1 MKNKITTRK
10 KIFILSLSLIT
21 IISAILTFVFVFSN
35 KVEVIDIKKAYGKY
49 ESTQN
54 IYVGKENTNT
64 STFISMT
71 DAANSTSIENKTITI
86 ATPSELILFSNLC
99 DPKNESY
106 NENFLGYNYKLL
118 NNIDCSKNTDS
129 FIPIGYDKAFSGTF
143 DGNGF
148 EIKYLNF
155 ISLVSK
161 NENVTKYLYS
171 SDNETNTYIQYFA
184 MFSKNNGTI
193 KNLGLISPRIVLSYN
208 PRGAAYIAP
217 LVGENKGTVEYCYH
231 KMLESNEDNSSGIS
245 SQGGFFVSGL
255 VSINTKTGKI
265 SYVYSAVS
273 ILSQTAST
281 EVLTQAEIVNV
292 NSGDDDAV
300 KNAYFYD
307 STIRSYVENNNKVS
321 ITFDPSKVNS
331 DLKDADHPGIYCNS
345 LSDLTSKISKS
356 ENNNY
361 FSLDS
366 YNGTIQKYLKNSNN
380 EFIYETPI
388 LRGIKNTNKNIL
400 TINNA
405 NEFYYM
411 YELFNLNSHFASSE
425 FTYVIANDIDM
436 SLIGIPTVTTQ
447 INATI
452 KSSNENSNITIFNAP
467 LSDYYIT
474 NMGIDCYGLF
484 PWFSGKLSNIDVVLG
499 STNTNTKY
507 EFTPKK
513 SDNKKAFGALV
524 GYLDGGEIDKC
535 NVYINATF
543 DDNINEYS
551 VGGVVGYL
559 GSISN
564 SIVGTI
570 SNTIVNGTIENT
582 SSSSSTATTN
592 FNKLGGL
599 VGFIDYTTGSITNVL
614 STVSITSNAKSNL
627 AIGGILGAGYTNKFI
642 KNQYGKKDNST
653 LNGTIT
659 IDGSFEYASGIIGRL
674 LGVSNQID
682 LITNYGNI
690 SLTSKSDNESYLS
703 SLMNVDIIKTATT
716 TLPVSS
722 LPLNNSG
729 EYLFYASQL
738 NSDCNIAVSSKNLK
752 MHLSNGLNINT
763 KNAFTTKIT
772 GLYNSTAKSGN
783 SSSLYLNNISNFS
796 GLINSICDD
805 NTSSMIYLDTVL
817 NSKNYTFNSNNTIEA
832 SITVSSIANGKNI
845 NFVNIRNN
853 GNLSFELDNQTSNNP
868 NLIINGVFEELS
880 LNTSANNIYN
890 AGNITIND
898 KKTTSTPINT
908 IDINIYASGICYKN
922 LAVLKDDSQNP
933 LKASYDTNE
942 IGSLNNVINNG
953 KILITS
959 DNLDKNMS
967 VYEQDT
973 SSRMA
978 KKTEQK
984 STIRLNGSVYASGIS
999 YLNEGIISNGFNL
1012 ANIELDVYSR
1022 TDTNKYVIGGIAAYL
1037 NGQYA
1042 QIRDS
1047 ANDGTLQLI
1056 NISNIKKGYCYVGGI
1071 VGLNNYNYSNT
1082 QLDSINSIIAFTI
1095 NYGTLVGFNG
1105 TDNVKINTNN
1115 IKNYSSY
1122 VGGIMAY
1129 GAANTINVV
1138 NYGNIY
1144 GNEVV
1149 SSIVAGLDMSIYKN
1163 VDFYL
1168 ANTINY
1174 GRVYL
1179 LEKYNYSG
1187 YLFNVVSFNSI
1198 DVINNPTASLKY
1210 TKSGLYDANS
1220 SNYYYSGAMFGLVD
1234 FSNGNSAK
1242 PNIRY
1247 VINLYS
1253 APIVQSGNQ
1262 INMPSSKIDTSTF
1275 ITVNGSTDSFGG
1287 GSIKYA
1293 PMTSISDSNGNI
1305 GVFSKDFIFRKA
1317 IDKDSSA
1324 VDFTKYLT
1332 DNYIA
1337 DFFEFIRFD
1346 KINTILLDKIG
1357 WRSIAYANAAEILA
1371 KNVELMSKFVSND
1384 NLTKENFT
1392 APFNSTTWVSN
1403 IDTTIIS
1410 DFLTYSIKT
1419 TELKDQYSNII
1430 NEVIFGDNYKSSIT
1444 NEIRTKIIENL
1455 IKDISTYSKEEYKD
1469 LLQDLLYD
1477 ELLAKMISG
1486 ENTDYQ
1492 VVQSKVKELLNSA
1505 SEENLRLTLN
1515 NYLEMIVKHNLDI
1528 SKMFEN
1534 DTNNY
1539 YLQKKIDLINT
1550 LLNGYNE
1557 ETITKMAMDIV
1568 GATSSAEVGV
1578 KAYLSL
1584 NSNQDIAKNIYSIM
1598 VASNSENSDYIS
1610 ALNKAFKK
1618 YDISTFISD
1627 VKSINDTYPSTKIT
1641 TGSGTNQT
1649 TSYPYTYINGTKITY
1664 EKDYTEL
1671 WNIIKNNKNIQN
1683 IITDKYLK
1691 DVTDP
1696 TSSVVYKGLIAKAT
1710 EYNNT
1715 YQSNDGPSSLDAND
1729 NNNQNGL
1736 IQINDASTLINN
1748 RFIYTPDSVNSTATY
1763 YYGPFDKNGNL
1774 FSKNLG
1780 TNYQSL
1786 GRNIYDAINIGNTKS
1801 YYVPVF
1807 ISTNNDITKEKI
1819 AKSNTTSNYKDIATY
1834 YWHNSYL
1841 NNSTPNDQWVSDY
1854 IVDSK
1859 GDDCQRFIYRYAN
1872 SKNKYVVDGY
1882 NFDPTY
1888 KPTFNTDDAVRDNEL
1903 TDGITNQKGY
1913 LVASKTSEHE
1923 NRDYYLKG
1931 YISTSI
1937 YTGIWYMANYWVNK
1951 NQLIGVYLMSQDVY
1965 NVYGYKGV
1973 QTTQYTYYTMDDLL
1987 KLDGI
1992 RTKSIDDPTRTD
2004 DTEVSIVSAL
2014 ITNLLNNDTDNT
2026 VKKAIVQAV
2035 AEYAQ
2040 KNDFKTTEYRTV
2052 NLLAKALVNTPFAN
2066 ASISNVFALL
2076 PQSTLENI
2084 TYTDHDDTE
2093 NNNLYKKLQSLIKN
2107 STYTV
2112 KDNLISLATTDE
2124 AYFKKLLLATL
2135 TDLTTYNN
2143 SSGKEISDYD
2153 FTYFLYRYIDYLKEK
2168 ENGISDE
2175 NISKYIISNINDLK
2189 ILSDLANTDW
2199 DKFIDMYD
2207 GNADGNADGFGGTLD
2222 VMELHQRMGLIKS
2235 YGGSKYSGMIGD
2247 YNTTTGK
2254 SSSLS
2259 GNAVMPFMVT
2269 NKIDSDTYK
2278 TNSTKSDYI
2287 EDTSPNNI
2295 GYYVANDSKVYSLN
2309 KTSAIGNSIS
2319 NSGYKLYTT
2328 KTDNKGYFETTIS
2341 DPNVSK
2347 FIKNLINQDTL
2358 YGVQL
2363 RGTYTD
2369 TDTDNIN
2376 TVTKNIIIKSREY
2389 ENAILPKNVIWFTP
2403 SEDGIIK
2410 LVLATGENGYIP
2422 GFKIVTIT
2430 RDKTDSSKSLY
2441 SRKITGFNNYS
2452 PSGFDAS
2459 WTYNM
2464 SSGNTP
2470 LTKSLIYFEI
2480 PVSKNIEYCLTG
2492 YKESNNK
2499 TDVPMILYLDL
2510 GQNGSSNTAKYP
2522 DLSNIETN
2530 YTNNYLNKTLT
2541 TNTTDNPLS
2550 NFGLYLASNFIN
2562 TIYSKKT
2569 STTLP
2574 ESITVNNPSIL
2585 LVRAKLGTVT
2595 INGSTTYTYKESQ
2608 TVTDTGTEI
2617 TIDKVLKSFNND
2629 GYRAFYLSGGT
2640 YKITPSTDCEI
2651 TELLLID
2658 KKASF
2663 SYNTTDSSVD
2673 TIKVK
2678 SDKDSI
2684 EGLLYTGAKY
2694 EDLNAFKINLYN
2706 NTTATIGYNDRIIET
2721 LATVYS
2727 TYTSKSI
2734 DNKTIY
2740 KLFDQDCMKNLLN
2753 STNSS
2758 NVSYIDLI
2766 EAMLKADYDGKDS
2779 VFGRLISK
2787 VSAETLIKQL
2797 IEIAD
2802 YDLDKNIMT
2811 SIISICNQ
2819 EGKSYPTVNKYII
2832 AAYLGQDFLNN
2843 TKQLTKT
2850 KLYELLN
2857 NYKDKD
2863 HKVGY
2868 YQFILNDTSIDSDK
2882 FIEFIKHLGGQ
2893 ADIEGYG
2900 IFALASSQGI
2910 KNGKFIPDNLELQ
2923 DLDNNNFETTS
2934 SAWRG
2939 DENTIGTVNYHFY
2952 VSMKQLKKSISTSI
2966 IEMDLIDSNNNKYF
2980 ANNNQITINGS
2991 TGTITY
2997 YITKSQYERIN
3008 GSFTIDTGNLVIA
3021 SKATIYI
3028 GLNDS
3033 YNELND
3039 NNKTFTITKANNTL
3053 KTDTKIKVE
3062 AEDETVKTIYVI
3074 NFIIIDNDATNY
3086 TYTLTSDVTLESTGG
3101 DVTLTFTTTN
3111 PNLNNSDLSSFIN
3124 IEKGN
3129 KSYNYLNNRDEFK
3142 KYFSFYTTGFYQV
3155 VKKNDSNY
3163 VATIKYSV
3171 NQSLPYGDY
3180 KVSINVGTKPF
3191 ITMTKNA
3198 NSEANIE
3205 YIEFDH
3211 QSVNVNNTMT
3221 SSILFGRT
3229 FEANDF
3235 IMNEDNIPNYL
3246 TDFRI
3251 SSNAT
3256 VKINWE
3262 DSNIIT
3268 TASGLR
3274 KFIVPYEITAENG
3287 NTNKYTHILAEIA
3300 PFDRSYATIYKDGNI
3315 LTTDTTNV
3323 KYALVNNTNI
3333 SASDKL
3339 NLSFTRNEGV
3349 PTYRI
3354 YFNLNNF
3361 YIDSNTSFG
3370 LEDKSETNKIGMSYM
3385 ATSYAGLTAS
3395 VTENC
3400 ELGTYSYQYSY
3411 TDKLGRIFY
3420 FPIVNITKEYS
3431 TDSLISELTFIS
3443 SNISLGSAYTRVNP
3457 NYAFIPNE
3465 NTSDNQKNYHYD
3477 ENEKYY
3483 SDFKNSDVTVTN
3495 GKMVYSDNASL
3506 SGTNYYIL
3514 GTVSDVQLS
3523 DYAPTMI
3530 VDEYAEVYQYTTHNK
3545 IIKYNGN
3552 QTQSDTYIL
3561 DISKTNLSNNFVY
3574 LYVPFYTDD
3583 NQNGNEDETDTH
3595 SVYLVKMTI
3604 ENGKKIISTVYNTSG
3619 DSDNDKVGEFN
3630 KNSELKNIHSLS
3642 ITVGGKT
3649 YYVSKYAGKK
3659 GNVSL
3664 NMNYIGNPSDGHFWY
3679 VSYAVFSESYLYKDS
3694 DTASINYYHIS
3705 IVDLTNN
3712 IYFKIKVNT
3721 DKKFENSAIYLT
3733 ISYVTYDKDNN
3744 QISNTLSCYAIK
3756 LNELNNDIYT
3766 FTTQYDLAMLPSG
3779 YFKFYLELP
3788 HGYSVT
3794 YTASKENKLTNTDT
3808 HYEDN
3813 KGSYLPPSSVV
3824 PQQIEL
3830 IFNVKETTDISN
3842 SLWGEGTTST
3852 VTKEAEYQSST
3863 KS

>member
-35 KVEVIDIKKAYGKY
+35 KVEAIEIKKAYGKY
-49 ESTQN
+49 ESTQD
-54 IYVGKENTNT
+54 IYEGKENTNT

-71 DAANSTSIENKTITI
+71 DAENSTSIENKTITI

-99 DPKNESY
+99 DPKNKSY
-106 NENFLGYNYKLL
+106 NENFLRYNYKLL
-118 NNIDCSKNTDS
+118 NNIDCSKNRDS

-155 ISLVSK
+155 INLVS
-161 NENVTKYLYS
+161 NNDNVTKYLYS
-171 SDNETNTYIQYFA
+171 SDNETNTHIQYFA

-217 LVGENKGTVEYCYH
+217 LVGENNGTVEYCYH

-255 VSINTKTGKI
+255 VSINKETGKI

-292 NSGDDDAV
+292 NSGTV
-300 KNAYFYD
+300 ENAYFYD

-345 LSDLTSKISKS
+345 LSDLTSKISNAK
-356 ENNNY
+356 NNY
-361 FSLDS
+361 YSLNS
-366 YNGTIQKYLKNSNN
+366 YNETIQKYLKNSNN
-380 EFIYETPI
+380 EFIYETPV
-388 LRGIKNTNKNIL
+388 LRGIKNANGNIL

-425 FTYVIANDIDM
+425 FTYLIANDIDM

-499 STNTNTKY
+499 STNTKY
-507 EFTPKK
+507 EFTPKE
-513 SDNKKAFGALV
+513 SNNKKAFGALV
-524 GYLDGGEIDKC
+524 GYLDGGEIDNC

-614 STVSITSNAKSNL
+614 STVSIISNAKSNL

-642 KNQYGKKDNST
+642 NNQYGKKVDST

-659 IDGSFEYASGIIGRL
+659 INGSFEYASGIIGRL

-682 LITNYGNI
+682 SITNYGNI
-690 SLTSKSDNESYLS
+690 SLNSQSNNESYLS
-703 SLMNVDIIKTATT
+703 SLMNVDIIKTAT

-738 NSDCNIAVSSKNLK
+738 NSDCNIAVNGKNLK

-796 GLINSICDD
+796 GLINSICDN

-817 NSKNYTFNSNNTIEA
+817 NSKNFTFNSNNTIEA

-845 NFVNIRNN
+845 NFVDIRNN

-868 NLIINGVFEELS
+868 NLIVNGVFEELS

-890 AGNITIND
+890 AGNISIND
-898 KKTTSTPINT
+898 KKTTATINT

-967 VYEQDT
+967 VYVQNT

-978 KKTEQK
+978 EKTKQN

-1056 NISNIKKGYCYVGGI
+1056 NISNIKNGYCYVGGI

-1105 TDNVKINTNN
+1105 TDNVEINTNN

-1262 INMPSSKIDTSTF
+1262 INKPSSKTDTSTF

-1371 KNVELMSKFVSND
+1371 KNIELMSKFVSND
-1384 NLTKENFT
+1384 NLTKENFI

-1505 SEENLRLTLN
+1505 GEENLRLTLN
-1515 NYLEMIVKHNLDI
+1515 NYLEMIVKDNLDI

-1550 LLNGYNE
+1550 LLAGYST

-1568 GATSSAEVGV
+1568 GATSSDEVGV

-1598 VASNSENSDYIS
+1598 VVSNSNSENSDYIS

-1618 YDISTFISD
+1618 YDISTYISD
-1627 VKSINDTYPSTKIT
+1627 VTSISDTYPSTKIT
-1641 TGSGTNQT
+1641 TGAGTTQT
-1649 TSYPYTYINGTKITY
+1649 TSYPYTYINGSKITY

-1683 IITDKYLK
+1683 IITDKYLRA
-1691 DVTDP
+1691 VTDP

-1715 YQSNDGPSSLDAND
+1715 YQSNDGPSSLDETD
-1729 NNNQNGL
+1729 NNKKDGL
-1736 IQINDASTLINN
+1736 IQIKNDSTLINN

-1763 YYGPFDKNGNL
+1763 YYGPFDKKGDL

-1780 TNYQSL
+1780 NDYQSL
-1786 GRNIYDAINIGNTKS
+1786 GRNIYDAINIGNTKN

-1819 AKSNTTSNYKDIATY
+1819 AKSNTTANYKDIATY
-1834 YWHNSYL
+1834 YWHNYYA
-1841 NNSTPNDQWVSDY
+1841 NNSTPDQWVSDY
-1854 IVDSK
+1854 IVDSR

-1872 SKNKYVVDGY
+1872 SNNNYVVDGY
-1882 NFDPTY
+1882 NFAPTY
-1888 KPTFNTDDAVRDNEL
+1888 KPTYKTDDAVRDNKL
-1903 TDGITNQKGY
+1903 TVGITNQGGY
-1913 LVASKTSEHE
+1913 LVASQTQKHE

-1937 YTGIWYMANYWVNK
+1937 YTGIWYMASYWVDENNK
-1951 NQLIGVYLMSQDVY
+1951 LIGVYLMSQNDNNHSVK
-1965 NVYGYKGV
+1965 GYKGV

-1992 RTKSIDDPTRTD
+1992 RTKSIDDPTRKD
-2004 DTEVSIVSAL
+2004 DTEVSIISAL
-2014 ITNLLNNDTDNT
+2014 ITNLLKNDTNNT

-2035 AEYAQ
+2035 AEYAH

-2052 NLLAKALVNTPFAN
+2052 NLLANALVNTPFAN
-2066 ASISNVFALL
+2066 ASISNIFALL
-2076 PQSTLENI
+2076 PKSTLENI
-2084 TYTDHDDTE
+2084 TYTDPSDTE

-2107 STYTV
+2107 SQYTI
-2112 KDNLISLATTDE
+2112 KENLISLATTDKE
-2124 AYFKKLLLATL
+2124 YFKKLLLATL
-2135 TDLTTYNN
+2135 TDLTKYNN
-2143 SSGKEISDYD
+2143 DSNGKEISNYD
-2153 FTYFLYRYIDYLKEK
+2153 FTYFLYRYIDYLK

-2175 NISKYIISNINDLK
+2175 NISKYIISNINDLG

-2235 YGGSKYSGMIGD
+2235 YGGSTYSSMIGD

-2254 SSSLS
+2254 SSNLS
-2259 GNAVMPFMVT
+2259 GSSVMPFMVT
-2269 NKIDSDTYK
+2269 NKIDIDTYK
-2278 TNSTKSDYI
+2278 ANSTKSDYI

-2295 GYYVANDSKVYSLN
+2295 GYYVASESKVYSLDKN
-2309 KTSAIGNSIS
+2309 LAIGKSIS
-2319 NSGYKLYTT
+2319 NSEYKIYTT
-2328 KTDNKGYFETTIS
+2328 KTSNTGYFETTIS
-2341 DPNVSK
+2341 DHNVSK

-2363 RGTYTD
+2363 RSMADMNKTAT
-2369 TDTDNIN
+2369 N
-2376 TVTKNIIIKSREY
+2376 NIIIKNVKY
-2389 ENAILPKNVIWFTP
+2389 EKAILPKNVIWFTP

-2410 LVLATGENGYIP
+2410 LVLATGDKGYIP

-2430 RDKTDSSKSLY
+2430 RNNSDESIPLY

-2459 WTYNM
+2459 WTSDM
-2464 SSGNTP
+2464 KSGNNE
-2470 LTKSLIYFEI
+2470 LKNSLVYFEI

-2492 YKESNNK
+2492 LNSVDDN
-2499 TDVPMILYLDL
+2499 TSFPMILYLDL

-2522 DLSNIETN
+2522 DLSKIETN
-2530 YTNNYLNKTLT
+2530 YTNYYLNKTLT
-2541 TNTTDNPLS
+2541 TNTTDNSLS

-2658 KKASF
+2658 KEASF

-2678 SDKDSI
+2678 SDKNSI

-2706 NTTATIGYNDRIIET
+2706 NTTTSYNNKIIET

-2727 TYTSKSI
+2727 TYTSTI

-2740 KLFDQDCMKNLLN
+2740 NLFAQDYMKNLLN

-2758 NVSYIDLI
+2758 NVSNYMDLI
-2766 EAMLKADYDGKDS
+2766 EAMLKADYDGKES
-2779 VFGRLISK
+2779 VFGKLISK

-2819 EGKSYPTVNKYII
+2819 EGKSYTTVNKYII
-2832 AAYLGQDFLNN
+2832 AAYLGQDYLNN
-2843 TKQLTKT
+2843 TKQLTNT
-2850 KLYELLN
+2850 KLYELLKTYEN
-2857 NYKDKD
+2857 
-2863 HKVGY
+2863 GQ

-2939 DENTIGTVNYHFY
+2939 DKNTIGTVNYHFY

-2997 YITKSQYERIN
+2997 YITKSQYDSIN
-3008 GSFTIDTGNLVIA
+3008 GSFTIDRDNLVIA

-3053 KTDTKIKVE
+3053 TTDTKIKVI
-3062 AEDETVKTIYVI
+3062 AEDTTVETIYRI
-3074 NFIIIDNDATNY
+3074 NFIIIDNDTTDY

-3124 IEKGN
+3124 IEKDN

-3180 KVSINVGTKPF
+3180 KVSINVGTKPY
-3191 ITMTKNA
+3191 ITMTKHA
-3198 NSEANIE
+3198 NSEANIK

-3211 QSVNVNNTMT
+3211 QSVNVNATMP

-3229 FEANDF
+3229 FEDNDF

-3256 VKINWE
+3256 VTIKYE
-3262 DSNIIT
+3262 IT
-3268 TASGLR
+3268 TTNSGLR
-3274 KFIVPYEITAENG
+3274 QFIVTYDITAENG
-3287 NTNKYTHILAEIA
+3287 ITKNKYTHILAEKA
-3300 PFDRSYATIYKDGNI
+3300 PFDSSYATIYKDGNI
-3315 LTTDTTNV
+3315 LKTDTTNV
-3323 KYALVNNTNI
+3323 KYALVNNANI
-3333 SASDKL
+3333 SASDVL

-3370 LEDKSETNKIGMSYM
+3370 LEDKSETNKIGMSHM

-3443 SNISLGSAYTRVNP
+3443 SNISLGSVYTIVNP

-3483 SDFKNSDVTVTN
+3483 SGFKNSDVTVTN

-3530 VDEYAEVYQYTTHNK
+3530 VDEYAEVYQYTTNK

-3552 QTQSDTYIL
+3552 QTQSDTDIL
-3561 DISKTNLSNNFVY
+3561 NTDILKTNSSNNIVY

-3619 DSDNDKVGEFN
+3619 VSDNDKVGEFN

-3721 DKKFENSAIYLT
+3721 DKQFENSAIYLT

-3852 VTKEAEYQSST
+3852 VTKEAEYQAST